1 MRDPWGPTGEMPA
14 PRRYTAMHST
24 ASRRRGLIPD
34 SDGTHTS
41 KCPYISTCNHRRYRA
56 ISRDIGAYSG
66 VERCI
71 VQDAPFP
78 EVEQ

>member
-41 KCPYISTCNHRRYRA
+41 KCPYIDAYNHRRSRA
-56 ISRDIGAYSG
+56 IRTGIRAYGGS
-66 VERCI
+66 ERCK
-71 VQDAPFP
+71 VQDAPLL
-78 EVEQ
+78 EVDG

>member
-1 MRDPWGPTGEMPA
+1 MSEPHSLTGFSPV
-14 PRRYTAMHST
+14 RRRCTAMHPT
-24 ASRRRGLIPD
+24 ASRRGGFIPE

>member
-1 MRDPWGPTGEMPA
+1 MRDPWGLTGEIPS
-14 PRRYTAMHST
+14 PRRYTAMHPT
-24 ASRRRGLIPD
+24 VSRRRGLITE

-41 KCPYISTCNHRRYRA
+41 KCPYISACNHRRSRA
-56 ISRDIGAYSG
+56 ITGDIGEYSA

-71 VQDAPFP
+71 MHDAPLP